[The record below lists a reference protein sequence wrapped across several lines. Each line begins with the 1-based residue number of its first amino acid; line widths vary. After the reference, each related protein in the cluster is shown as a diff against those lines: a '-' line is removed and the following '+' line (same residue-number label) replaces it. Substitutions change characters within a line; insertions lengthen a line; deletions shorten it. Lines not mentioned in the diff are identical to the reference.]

1 MKKMLIMLLCVALL
15 AGLAVPALAHDEYPP
30 DPRRPVITQE
40 LSPHITSFRT
50 SLALWGRNPWVPV
63 HLNLQA
69 HIPNGD
75 PIGFRWYRDGD
86 YMGSTTT
93 PHAILHFNLA
103 SRPFTFF
110 SVVVYNRNHPYIQEF
125 PRSAIA
131 ETYSTTWCTVQ
142 RGLYAI
148 WRVLRVAISVVLWPT
163 LLMMTPMVIAVWVIA
178 MRLTGW

>member
-1 MKKMLIMLLCVALL
+1 MLAILLCAVLMV
-15 AGLAVPALAHDEYPP
+15 GLATPALAYEEST

-40 LSPHITSFRT
+40 LYPYHTRLRS

-63 HLNLQA
+63 SLSLQA

-86 YMGSTTT
+86 YIGSTTT

-103 SRPFTFF
+103 SRPPFTFF
-110 SVVVYNRNHPYIQEF
+110 SVVVYNRHHPYIQEF

-131 ETYSTTWCTVQ
+131 ETYSTAWCTVQ
-142 RGLYAI
+142 RGLYAM
-148 WRVLRVAISVVLWPT
+148 WRVLRTAIFVVLWPT
-163 LLMMTPMVIAVWVIA
+163 LLVMTPMIIAVWVIA
-178 MRLTGW
+178 MRLAGW